1 MPTSNMRT
9 LKLTLAYDGTSYVGW
24 QRQAEGTSIQG
35 LLEDAIA
42 RIEGHE
48 VTVIGA
54 GRTDAGVHALAQVAS
69 VRVSSTREC
78 EVYLRALNATLPADI
93 RVRQVEPEA
102 DDFHAR
108 YRARRKTYHYRVL
121 HAPIGSPFESRYA
134 WHVTWPLDLDAMRAA
149 LAQCVGQ
156 HDFAAFQGSGSDVR
170 ETVRTIE
177 EATVSPDGSPN
188 DSAAGEILLFS
199 LTGDGFLRH
208 MVRNIVGTVID
219 IGRGRWGKEELGR
232 MLASRDRTQA
242 GPTAPPQGLFLVRVE
257 YGL

>member
-1 MPTSNMRT
+1 MRT
-9 LKLTLAYDGTSYVGW
+9 LKITLAYDGTNYVGW

-35 LLEDAIA
+35 LLEGVIA
-42 RIEGHE
+42 RIEGQD
-48 VTVIGA
+48 VNVIGA

-69 VRVSSTREC
+69 VRVSSALDC
-78 EVYLRALNATLPADI
+78 EVYVRALNATLPADI
-93 RVRQVEPEA
+93 RVRQVEQEA

-121 HAPIGSPFESRYA
+121 NAPIGSPFESRYA
-134 WHVTWPLDLDAMRAA
+134 WHVTWPLDLEAMRAA

-156 HDFAAFQGSGSDVR
+156 HDFAAFQGAGSDVR
-170 ETVRTIE
+170 DTVRTVE
-177 EATVSPDGSPN
+177 EATVSLN
-188 DSAAGEILLFS
+188 GEILLFS

-208 MVRNIVGTVID
+208 MVRNIVGTVVD
-219 IGRGRWGKEELGR
+219 IGRGRWGKEELAR

-242 GPTAPPQGLFLVRVE
+242 GPTAPPQGLFLVRVG

>member
-1 MPTSNMRT
+1 MRT
-9 LKLTLAYDGTSYVGW
+9 LKITLAYDGTNYVGW

-42 RIEGHE
+42 RLEGHE
-48 VTVIGA
+48 VTVMGA

-78 EVYLRALNATLPADI
+78 EVYVRALNATLPADI
-93 RVRQVEPEA
+93 RVRQVEQEA

-108 YRARRKTYHYRVL
+108 YRARRKTYHYRVW

-134 WHVTWPLDLDAMRAA
+134 WHVSYPLDLDAMRAA

-156 HDFAAFQGSGSDVR
+156 HDFAAFQGAGNDVR
-170 ETVRTIE
+170 DSVRTIT
-177 EATVSPDGSPN
+177 EAGLTADG
-188 DSAAGEILLFS
+188 DLLTFA

-232 MLASRDRTQA
+232 MLASRDRSQA
-242 GPTAPPQGLFLVRVE
+242 GPTAPPQGLFLVSVR
-257 YGL
+257 YQ

>member
-1 MPTSNMRT
+1 MRT
-9 LKLTLAYDGTSYVGW
+9 LKITLAYDGTNYVGW

-35 LLEDAIA
+35 LLEGVIA
-42 RIEGHE
+42 RIEGQD
-48 VTVIGA
+48 VNVIGA

-69 VRVSSTREC
+69 VRVSSSLDC
-78 EVYLRALNATLPADI
+78 EVYVRALNATLPADI
-93 RVRQVEPEA
+93 RVRQVEQEA

-121 HAPIGSPFESRYA
+121 NAPIGSPFESRYA
-134 WHVTWPLDLDAMRAA
+134 WHVTWPLDLEAMRAA

-156 HDFAAFQGSGSDVR
+156 HDFAAFQGAGSDVR
-170 ETVRTIE
+170 DTVRTVE
-177 EATVSPDGSPN
+177 EATVSLN
-188 DSAAGEILLFS
+188 GEILLFS

-208 MVRNIVGTVID
+208 MVRNIVGTVVD
-219 IGRGRWGKEELGR
+219 IGRGRWGKEELAR

-242 GPTAPPQGLFLVRVE
+242 GPTAPPQGLFLVRVG

>member
-1 MPTSNMRT
+1 MRT
-9 LKLTLAYDGTSYVGW
+9 LKITLAYDGTNYVGW

-35 LLEDAIA
+35 LLEETIA

-69 VRVSSTREC
+69 VRVSSTHEC
-78 EVYLRALNATLPADI
+78 EVYVRALNATLPADI
-93 RVRQVEPEA
+93 RVRQVEPEP

-108 YRARRKTYHYRVL
+108 YGARRKTYHYRVL
-121 HAPIGSPFESRYA
+121 HAPVGSPFESRYA

-149 LAQCVGQ
+149 LAQCVGR

-177 EATVSPDGSPN
+177 EATVSV
-188 DSAAGEILLFS
+188 AAGSLGAEILLFS

-219 IGRGRWGKEELGR
+219 IGRGRWGTEELGR

-242 GPTAPPQGLFLVRVE
+242 GPTAPPQGLFLVCVG
-257 YGL
+257 YQ